1 MASLPAWC
9 REVVLITLREEVV
22 RLMSLVHHIG
32 EWVED
37 EARRNTLPVRRSTI
51 LEPLD
56 RFDCN
61 PIATQRHVI
70 GRHSLIRAESPS
82 LRMPA

>member
-1 MASLPAWC
+1 
-9 REVVLITLREEVV
+9 
-22 RLMSLVHHIG
+22 MSLVHDIG

-37 EARRNTLPVRRSTI
+37 DARRNTLPVRRSTI

-70 GRHSLIRAESPS
+70 GRHSLIRAESPPVENACLDGLFTTVRYCS
-82 LRMPA
+82 IRA